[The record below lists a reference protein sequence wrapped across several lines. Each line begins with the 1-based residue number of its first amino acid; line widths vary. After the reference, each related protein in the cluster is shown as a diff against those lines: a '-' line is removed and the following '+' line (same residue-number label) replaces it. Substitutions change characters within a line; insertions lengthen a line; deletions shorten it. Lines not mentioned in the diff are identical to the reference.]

1 MAYGYY
7 AGGGGEIPKVL
18 LIFFVVYGM
27 FALDPLAGFGILF
40 CLGMFIF
47 LLTQVDWDNVGLD
60 EKDIEDKKRWKSAS
74 ERFSEGY
81 RWCSRCIH
89 IPTTRL
95 VIDKSIKNCPKCGC
109 FLRYAKSWSQTDK
122 SGLNMHETFRLKDEE
137 DRYYDDLC
145 DEEKGV
151 YYDV

>member
-18 LIFFVVYGM
+18 LGFFVVYGM
-27 FALDPLAGFGILF
+27 IAIDPLAGFGLLF

-60 EKDIEDKKRWKSAS
+60 EEQIEDKKRWKSAS
-74 ERFSEGY
+74 ERWKEGY
-81 RWCSRCIH
+81 HWCSQCIG

-109 FLRYAKSWSQTDK
+109 FLRTTTLSETDI
-122 SGLNMHETFRLKDEE
+122 SSLNNAGDYFRLKDEE
-137 DRYYDDLC
+137 DRYYDDLL